1 MCGPFLLSYA
11 ASWTRPASV
20 LFQTAGD
27 HARACPAGCLLDGC
41 GVRCLP
47 VSGDAPRHA
56 LRPSSSWRRGSCPHA
71 PCSSRR
77 QGTTEPGDALMVG
90 IPAARLCFWNFE
102 NRLRI
107 IHFCYCCQNSE
118 WRFVRL
124 QWTNTD
130 FFDKIISGA
139 KMADL

>member
-1 MCGPFLLSYA
+1 MAHFCCHTLPAGRAPRLSLPVRGHMSGSTGRAPRLSFPVWGHMSGSAGRARVRPFRGGARPGRPL
-11 ASWTRPASV
+11 RPAWH
-20 LFQTAGD
+20 G
-27 HARACPAGCLLDGC
+27 
-41 GVRCLP
+41 
-47 VSGDAPRHA
+47 
-56 LRPSSSWRRGSCPHA
+56 
-71 PCSSRR
+71 R
-77 QGTTEPGDALMVG
+77 QGTTGPGDALMVG

-139 KMADL
+139 KMANL

>member
-1 MCGPFLLSYA
+1 
-11 ASWTRPASV
+11 
-20 LFQTAGD
+20 
-27 HARACPAGCLLDGC
+27 
-41 GVRCLP
+41 
-47 VSGDAPRHA
+47 
-56 LRPSSSWRRGSCPHA
+56 
-71 PCSSRR
+71 
-77 QGTTEPGDALMVG
+77 MVG